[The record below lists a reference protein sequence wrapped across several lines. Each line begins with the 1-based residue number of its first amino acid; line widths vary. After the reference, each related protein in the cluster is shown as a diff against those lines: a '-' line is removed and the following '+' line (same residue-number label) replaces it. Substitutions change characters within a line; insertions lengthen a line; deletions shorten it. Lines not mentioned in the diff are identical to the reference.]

1 MEFKLVKYPEWQL
14 IPQENVYMAECIP
27 CPQSKNK
34 DKQDMFVPV
43 PLYKKFIN
51 PVVLDEIDEPEYD
64 DYMENEYAYI
74 DEYSYYL
81 HND

>member
-14 IPQENVYMAECIP
+14 IPQEDVYMSECIP
-27 CPQSKNK
+27 CPQSKK
-34 DKQDMFVPV
+34 DKQDMFVPIA
-43 PLYKKFIN
+43 LYKKFIN

-64 DYMENEYAYI
+64 DYIENEYAYV

-81 HND
+81 YED